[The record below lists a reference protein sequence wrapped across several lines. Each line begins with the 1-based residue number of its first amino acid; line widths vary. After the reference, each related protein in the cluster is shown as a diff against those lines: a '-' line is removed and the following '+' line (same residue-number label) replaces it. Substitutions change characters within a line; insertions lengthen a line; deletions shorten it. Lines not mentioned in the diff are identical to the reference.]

1 MSDEPSID
9 DDAGAPPS
17 STGNAPSGFPLM
29 ITRAQRADL
38 RALGHT
44 DEAIGA
50 MTPATAHDIL
60 RDTRRQAGTADR

>member
-9 DDAGAPPS
+9 DDVGAPPA
-17 STGNAPSGFPLM
+17 TADAVSGFPLM

-60 RDTRRQAGTADR
+60 RETRRQASAGTDR